1 MVLREIYKLGISVVG
16 ALIVMLEISGA
27 GFAMLGGIVASVA
40 ADQARMKASVQVTSN
55 ARYQVHELK
64 NEGGNVVREYV
75 SPSGNVFGVAW
86 TGHQVPD
93 YSQLLGSY
101 TERITK
107 AAQSRRNH
115 HAPLSIQEPGFVFF
129 AFGHMRFYS
138 GQAYVPSLMP
148 AGVLPKEI
156 Q

>member
-1 MVLREIYKLGISVVG
+1 MLGISG
-16 ALIVMLEISGA
+16 AAFGV
-27 GFAMLGGIVASVA
+27 LGGKVASVA
-40 ADQARMKASVQVTSN
+40 ADQAHMKASVQVTQN

-64 NEGGNVVREYV
+64 TDSGNVVREYV
-75 SPSGNVFGVAW
+75 SPGGDVFGVAW

-101 TERITK
+101 TEQLNK
-107 AAQSRRNH
+107 AAQARKNH
-115 HAPLSIQEPGFVFF
+115 RAPLQIDEPGFVFF

-138 GQAYVPSLMP
+138 GRAYVPSLVP